1 MLNKIIKNI
10 LNDRNEQLDQI
21 QFNEASRIQAAT
33 ESIPEVKEARIK
45 MFDLCK
51 SKDYTLKKFNEL
63 EKDYETVLK
72 KHSLTQLTSTLYIC
86 KKCNDSII
94 KNGKLCSCVTKT
106 LFKQEALKLCFD
118 NLNEFKKFKQLKLV
132 TNTKLKPY
140 FNTMK
145 QIATNKATHSIYIL
159 FGGPGVGKTT
169 LAISLIDMA
178 TDNFKTCKFIKSFN
192 LNNKFKDVCFN
203 NEELSDNDDI
213 YTADILVVDDLG
225 NEQVINTITNE
236 YYIDLIEKRT
246 QNDLITIF
254 TTNLSP
260 SQISSHFNERL
271 SSRLYDT
278 AISKTLSKEFIDHY
292 EDNTPQYVD
301 LRIEN
306 N

>member
-1 MLNKIIKNI
+1 MLNKIIRNI
-10 LNDRNEQLDQI
+10 LKDRKEQLDQI
-21 QFNEASRIQAAT
+21 QFNEASRIQDAT
-33 ESIPEVKEARIK
+33 GAIPEVKEARMK

-51 SKDYTLKKFNEL
+51 SKDYTAKKFNEL
-63 EKDYETVLK
+63 EKEYEKVLK
-72 KHSLTQLTSTLYIC
+72 KYSLTQLTSTLYIC

-94 KNGKLCSCVTKT
+94 KDGKLCSCVTKD

-132 TNTKLKPY
+132 TNNKLKPY

-145 QIATNKATHSIYIL
+145 EIATNKGTHSIYIL

-169 LAISLIDMA
+169 LALSLIDMA

-203 NEELSDNDDI
+203 NEELDDNDDI
-213 YTADILVVDDLG
+213 YTAEILVIDDLG

-236 YYIDLIEKRT
+236 YYIDLIEKRN
-246 QNDLITIF
+246 QNDLVTVF

-271 SSRLYDT
+271 ASRLYDT
-278 AISKTLSKEFIDHY
+278 SVSKTLNKEFIDHY
-292 EDNTPQYVD
+292 DGDTPKYID
-301 LRIEN
+301 LRIEE
-306 N
+306 